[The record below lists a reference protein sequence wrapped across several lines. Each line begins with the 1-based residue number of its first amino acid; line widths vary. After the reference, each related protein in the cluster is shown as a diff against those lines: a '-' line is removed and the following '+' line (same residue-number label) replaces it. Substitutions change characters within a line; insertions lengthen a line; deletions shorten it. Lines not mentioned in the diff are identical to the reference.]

1 MRGFDRAHA
10 ATENGA
16 PERSADTDTDT
27 LPRAALASTR
37 ASATRNARRMIFTRA
52 CVRARRTARASRHRG
67 VWLMRSITLLIAI
80 LLVALA
86 STLAYARALDDIAD
100 AKDDGHTR
108 APDVSS
114 LHSSESDR
122 ASRLQAQ
129 WEAQRAFTKALR
141 HPRNDLSSVGACKD
155 VISQMCGS
163 VVEARALLDRAWRYV
178 VQEENLEE
186 HRGPLRASFGG
197 GRSLLYSSST
207 SSRSRYSTATNRGS
221 TSAPRSMLRDDY
233 NSREKEKAE
242 ATASNRE
249 AEAAAARAEREK
261 QEKEAAFERLKAFPA
276 GTLAHDPHKV
286 EADIKSIEAQIAA
299 NEDSSK
305 LPILKRQLE
314 AAQNE
319 KEKMIAGAFAS
330 ESRSA
335 GSFHNNHADDHWF
348 LEDRQGSK
356 NGYRHRRGKIAP
368 ELTARQRYDFM
379 ATKVPDF
386 SKSYFD
392 CVGHVIKVESEQRL
406 QEFMM
411 SGTGALKNHKT
422 IVSNQCKVELKSKMR
437 DVYDAFQSEKPLLDH
452 CVDDIKTKCAHMDI
466 GYGLITTCLLQA
478 KTESAS
484 SFAPSCE
491 QALSAVKTKAPD
503 DKHPTDELTKHV
515 EIEANTVHA
524 PKVDTQ
530 PTLTQAEQHIVNSVE
545 EESQAEKD
553 ERDAKIAKKF
563 EVEDPTP
570 TKDNAAMEKKEDAS
584 KPTTQQERV
593 VLKEPALSKSTED
606 LEAKLREA
614 NARIKLAEAAAAHAS
629 AQTRNFVFLLIFVAI
644 AYGVTRKGSRRRIV
658 FILKKLRLS
667 QKGAQL

>member
-1 MRGFDRAHA
+1 M
-10 ATENGA
+10 
-16 PERSADTDTDT
+16 P
-27 LPRAALASTR
+27 
-37 ASATRNARRMIFTRA
+37 FTRA
-52 CVRARRTARASRHRG
+52 CVRARRTERASRHRG
-67 VWLMRSITLLIAI
+67 VWLVRPITLIAI
-80 LLVALA
+80 ILVALG

-100 AKDDGHTR
+100 AKDDDHTH

-114 LHSSESDR
+114 VHSSASDR

-129 WEAQRAFTKALR
+129 WEAQRAFTRALR

-207 SSRSRYSTATNRGS
+207 SSRNRYSTANNRGS
-221 TSAPRSMLRDDY
+221 TSAPRSTLRDDY
-233 NSREKEKAE
+233 KSREKDKAE
-242 ATASNRE
+242 AAASNRE
-249 AEAAAARAEREK
+249 AEAAAARADREK

-348 LEDRQGSK
+348 LEDRQGSE

-379 ATKVPDF
+379 TTKVPDF

-437 DVYDAFQSEKPLLDH
+437 DVYDAFQAEKPLLDH

-491 QALSAVKTKAPD
+491 QALSAVKTKAHD

-515 EIEANTVHA
+515 EIEANAVHA
-524 PKVDTQ
+524 PKVETQ

-563 EVEDPTP
+563 AVEDPTP
-570 TKDNAAMEKKEDAS
+570 TKDNVAMEKKEDAP
-584 KPTTQQERV
+584 KPTTEQERV
-593 VLKEPALSKSTED
+593 VLQEPTLSD

-614 NARIKLAEAAAAHAS
+614 NARIKLAEAAAEHAS

-644 AYGVTRKGSRRRIV
+644 TYGVTRKGSRRRIV